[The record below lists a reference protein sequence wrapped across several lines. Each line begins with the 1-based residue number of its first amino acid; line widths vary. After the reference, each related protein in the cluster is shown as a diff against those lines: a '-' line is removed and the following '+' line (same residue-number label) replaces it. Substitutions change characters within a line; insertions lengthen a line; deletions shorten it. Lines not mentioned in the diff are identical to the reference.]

1 MDKKA
6 LGKRINTVRKRLGI
20 TADKLAEMVNI
31 NATFLRQIEGGTS
44 SPSLPVFL
52 SICNAL
58 GTSPNYLAAESLTHN
73 ELDCCVELLDLW
85 KKATPEQ
92 IELITAM
99 IKVAVE
105 KMGESSEK

>member
-1 MDKKA
+1 M
-6 LGKRINTVRKRLGI
+6 GKRINTVRKRLGI

-58 GTSPNYLAAESLTHN
+58 GTSPNYLA

-105 KMGESSEK
+105 KMGASSEK

>member
-1 MDKKA
+1 M
-6 LGKRINTVRKRLGI
+6 GKRINTVRKRLGI

-58 GTSPNYLAAESLTHN
+58 GALPNYLAAETLTHN
-73 ELDCCVELLDLW
+73 ELDCCIVLLKLW

-105 KMGESSEK
+105 KMGASSEK